1 MQSPRFGVAFKVQLL
16 YAVGHAKHK
25 NSAKHQPSLIN
36 IELRRSS
43 TDIEVSDTTTTVSMS
58 IVTLSKYLSRPFFC
72 EIAQEAITPVTPE
85 LADTELNYICEGIC
99 PE

>member
-1 MQSPRFGVAFKVQLL
+1 MAFKVQLL

-43 TDIEVSDTTTTVSMS
+43 TDIEVSDTTTAVSMS
-58 IVTLSKYLSRPFFC
+58 TVTLPKSLSRPFFC
-72 EIAQEAITPVTPE
+72 EIAQEITPVTPE
-85 LADTELNYICEGIC
+85 LADRELNYICEGI
-99 PE
+99 